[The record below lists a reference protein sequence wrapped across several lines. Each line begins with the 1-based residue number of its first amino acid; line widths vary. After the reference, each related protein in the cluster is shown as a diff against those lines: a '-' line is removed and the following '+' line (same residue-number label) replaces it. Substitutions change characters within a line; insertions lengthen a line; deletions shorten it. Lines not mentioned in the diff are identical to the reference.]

1 MHMYMGGMRVK
12 NLAVLLTILLALHL
26 FTPYVG
32 IKNFSVDADPLPK
45 FYVDDDYNSGTP
57 GWQVNHFDSIQ
68 DAINAAA
75 EGDTIKVFEGTY
87 SENIVINKTSLNVFL
102 VEVE

>member
-1 MHMYMGGMRVK
+1 MGGMRVK
-12 NLAVLLTILLALHL
+12 NLAVLLTILLALHV
-26 FTPYVG
+26 FIPYAN
-32 IKNFSVDADPLPK
+32 IKICIADSFD
-45 FYVDDDYNSGTP
+45 FYVDDDYNSSTS
-57 GWQVNHFDSIQ
+57 GWQVGHFDSIQ